1 MTSVTHTPPV
11 KLARRARHR
20 KPNRRAGMWRRIAQA
35 AAIVA
40 LLAATGA
47 TGAALQAITPQPQ
60 TAAFAGI
67 SPQAVT
73 AAYTS
78 VNWTARTCAAF
89 TAWQHQHTTTHLDA
103 MLTASEHVGWKYLG
117 EDAVALYADV
127 RGHSRKYLGDDI
139 HNMTDDCHPGS
150 GL

>member
-1 MTSVTHTPPV
+1 MTSVTRTPPV

-35 AAIVA
+35 AATVA

-47 TGAALQAITPQPQ
+47 TGAALQAITPPPP
-60 TAAFAGI
+60 TAAT
-67 SPQAVT
+67 SS
-73 AAYTS
+73 AASAEVAS
-78 VNWTARTCAAF
+78 VNWTARTCSAF
-89 TAWQHQHTTTHLDA
+89 AAWQRHHTTSRLDA
-103 MLTASEHVGWKYLG
+103 MLTDSEHVTWKYLG
-117 EDAVALYADV
+117 QDAAALYADV

-139 HNMTDDCHPGS
+139 HNLVDDCHPGS